1 MAARTAL
8 AAANLPIA
16 PRVRGNSGS
25 GRRWVPKAS
34 TYSGAPS
41 RWLSDPSNLSEKP
54 GVPSRTR
61 GGLRGSEAE
70 TSRRRFAGAPPRPA
84 TEKRARP
91 PAPLTCSAMIPKS
104 PKQAC
109 CTKFRLSTRTQ
120 PAGRESGEAQ
130 GCCSRRGHATHL
142 ASLPGLLVQQRP
154 GGPPQEMSA
163 CRRTAHGHRPRTHIG
178 CTVKRIPGYRERARS
193 QSAATRG
200 ARTG

>member
-1 MAARTAL
+1 MAEGGC
-8 AAANLPIA
+8 PKPA
-16 PRVRGNSGS
+16 PTQGRRPAGCQPPATSQRNQEFQAGHAEGCVGAKPKPHGGASRELRPGPPRRS
-25 GRRWVPKAS
+25 GR
-34 TYSGAPS
+34 
-41 RWLSDPSNLSEKP
+41 D
-54 GVPSRTR
+54 
-61 GGLRGSEAE
+61 
-70 TSRRRFAGAPPRPA
+70 
-84 TEKRARP
+84 P

-130 GCCSRRGHATHL
+130 GCRPRRGHATHL

-154 GGPPQEMSA
+154 GGPPREMSA

>member
-41 RWLSDPSNLSEKP
+41 RWPSAPSNLSEKP

-130 GCCSRRGHATHL
+130 GCRPRRGHATHL
-142 ASLPGLLVQQRP
+142 ASLPAFWCSSGPAAHPGKCQLAGERP
-154 GGPPQEMSA
+154 TGTGPA
-163 CRRTAHGHRPRTHIG
+163 RT
-178 CTVKRIPGYRERARS
+178 
-193 QSAATRG
+193 SAAL
-200 ARTG
+200 

>member
-41 RWLSDPSNLSEKP
+41 RWPSAPSNLSEKP

-70 TSRRRFAGAPPRPA
+70 TSRRRFTGAPPRPA

-130 GCCSRRGHATHL
+130 GCRPPARARHA
-142 ASLPGLLVQQRP
+142 PGLPARP
-154 GGPPQEMSA
+154 SGAAAARRPTPGNVSLQENGPRAQAPH
-163 CRRTAHGHRPRTHIG
+163 AHRLH
-178 CTVKRIPGYRERARS
+178 CEADPGL
-193 QSAATRG
+193 Q
-200 ARTG
+200 RTGPFPVGCHKRR